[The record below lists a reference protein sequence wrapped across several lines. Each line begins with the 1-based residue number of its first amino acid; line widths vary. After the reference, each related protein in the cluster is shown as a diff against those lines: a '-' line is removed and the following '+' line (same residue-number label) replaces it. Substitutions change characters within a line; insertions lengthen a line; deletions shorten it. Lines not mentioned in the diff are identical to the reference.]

1 MRRPKIFETHLMKQL
16 FTLLAICSFMMASH
30 AQSGI
35 PSVVLKDLNGNS
47 IDTGKLTNDGNPI
60 LICFWATWCGPCKK
74 ELNTYADLYA
84 DWQKETGVKIYAVS
98 IDDQRTTNSVK
109 PYVNSVS
116 WEYEVLLDVNKT
128 FSQALGVTNPPHT
141 FLLNGNGEIVWQHN
155 GYAAGDEEEVYLEL
169 LRHVKQ

>member
-1 MRRPKIFETHLMKQL
+1 MKKILFLFALCLTLTH
-16 FTLLAICSFMMASH
+16 AE

-35 PSVVLKDLNGNS
+35 PSIVLKDVNGNT

-74 ELNTYADLYA
+74 ELNTYADLYE
-84 DWQKETGVKIYAVS
+84 DWKKETGVRIYAVS

-116 WEYEVLLDVNKT
+116 WEYDVLLDVNKT
-128 FSQALGVTNPPHT
+128 FSQAMGVSNPPHT
-141 FLLNGNGEIVWQHN
+141 FLIDGTGEIVWQHN
-155 GYAAGDEEEVYLEL
+155 GYAAGDEEEVYQEL
-169 LRHVKQ
+169 LKHKK